1 MAEKTTRRT
10 WFESMRPADML
21 ADVPS
26 VKAGRRQNAID
37 QPERC
42 KQSGK
47 PIRSAAG
54 RRSPTG
60 LREPENLRHLRHGSA
75 TGRRGRLKSGK
86 VRVQIPLVPPGGM
99 MPCFL
104 LSLAARK
111 DGQPPRVHD
120 RRTDQMCEEFRSSR
134 RTYGLDSREC
144 KVQHHIS
151 RGGFI
156 WGSSATE
163 ARRGSAR
170 R

>member
-10 WFESMRPADML
+10 WFESMRPANTL

-75 TGRRGRLKSGK
+75 TGRRDRLKSGK
-86 VRVQIPLVPPGGM
+86 LRVRLPLVPPGGM
-99 MPCFL
+99 TPCFL

-111 DGQPPRVHD
+111 DGQPSRVHD
-120 RRTDQMCEEFRSSR
+120 LGDQMCAAWFE
-134 RTYGLDSREC
+134 
-144 KVQHHIS
+144 
-151 RGGFI
+151 
-156 WGSSATE
+156 SASPMVRLLTAQGATSHLTGRVYMGE
-163 ARRGSAR
+163 
-170 R
+170 